1 VRTNKKLINTAIIVI
16 LGSGILFAA
25 YKLFFSGKQK
35 KKKMIEYL
43 ITQGYISKS
52 GFNYWM
58 TAETDYITAWYEAAK
73 ALFQRF
79 TYMGKE
85 YYTQGGKA
93 VQ

>member
-1 VRTNKKLINTAIIVI
+1 VRTNKKLLNTAIIVI
-16 LGSGILFAA
+16 LSSGVLFAA

-43 ITQGYISKS
+43 ITQGYTPKS

-58 TAETDYITAWYEAAK
+58 KAETDYITAWYEAAK

-79 TYMGKE
+79 TYNGKE
-85 YYTQGGKA
+85 YWVQGGTA